1 MTTTVSGTSSALDSG
16 LLEIQ
21 PLTPRI
27 GAEISGI
34 DLTSGVADG
43 VIAEIRAAVLR
54 HRVIFFRGQHLDSRQ
69 QTAFTER
76 FGDITI
82 GHPTVPGPDGLPE
95 VFELDSLSG
104 ARADHWHTD
113 VTFTDRPPILSVL
126 RAVVIPPVGGDT
138 LWANT
143 VAAYNDLPS
152 SLRSFV
158 DELRAVHTNAYD
170 YANPK
175 HYEDEA
181 RRRHLEIFT
190 SSVFETEHPIVRIH
204 SETNERALLLGGFAH
219 RIVGLTPNEGR
230 ELLRLLSERITRPD
244 NTVRWRWQEG
254 DVAVWDNRATQHYAI
269 NDYGDDRR
277 IVQRVTVAGSIPV
290 GLDGRVSRPLLGDA
304 EFYSVVGAD

>member
-1 MTTTVSGTSSALDSG
+1 MTTTVSATTGDPESS
-16 LLEIQ
+16 LLEVH

-27 GAEISGI
+27 GAEISGV
-34 DLTSGVADG
+34 DLASEVRDEE
-43 VIAEIRAAVLR
+43 VAEIRAALLR
-54 HRVIFFRGQHLDSRQ
+54 HRVIFFRGQQLDVTQ
-69 QTAFTER
+69 QTAFAKR

-113 VTFTDRPPILSVL
+113 VTFTDRPPTLSVL
-126 RAVVIPPVGGDT
+126 RAVVIPPLGGDT

-152 SLRSFV
+152 SLQSFV
-158 DELRAVHTNAYD
+158 DKLRAVHTNAYD

-175 HYEDEA
+175 HYTDEA

-190 SSVFETEHPIVRIH
+190 STVFETEHPIVRIH
-204 SETNERALLLGGFAH
+204 PETKERALLLGGFAH
-219 RIVGLTPNEGR
+219 RIVGLSPHEGH
-230 ELLRLLSERITRPD
+230 ELLRLLSDRVTRPD

-254 DVAVWDNRATQHYAI
+254 DVAVWDNRVTQHYAI

-277 IVQRVTVAGSIPV
+277 IVQRVTVAGPIPV
-290 GLDGRVSRPLLGDA
+290 GLDGRVSRALAGDA
-304 EFYSVVGAD
+304 DFYSVVGAE